1 MALCLGVHYADDTWA
16 KVSRWAFCSW
26 PRISAFIPIH

>member
-16 KVSRWAFCSW
+16 KVSRWAFCS
-26 PRISAFIPIH
+26 